1 MAGLQV
7 VRKRVID
14 HGPILIEFDLQFRCS
29 ESSSADRKLVEV
41 TGDGG
46 QSRKEKGQRAGEVDR
61 KVFYIQ
67 ELIANDGAGVCGFDA
82 GGGAQPFDDIR
93 QRGRAWD
100 DERGV
105 VLLNDL
111 IKT

>member
-29 ESSSADRKLVEV
+29 ESSSADRELVEV

-46 QSRKEKGQRAGEVDR
+46 QSRKEKG
-61 KVFYIQ
+61 
-67 ELIANDGAGVCGFDA
+67 
-82 GGGAQPFDDIR
+82 
-93 QRGRAWD
+93 
-100 DERGV
+100 
-105 VLLNDL
+105 
-111 IKT
+111 